1 MTYLKSQQIS
11 DRAGVENPGALTP
24 TLACFF
30 YTIIPT
36 FLVLSQ
42 KLNGIIQVK
51 PMP

>member
-1 MTYLKSQQIS
+1 MTCPKPPQIS
-11 DRAGVENPGALTP
+11 DRAVVENPGAPTP